1 MRSTITGGRQH
12 GLLHL
17 ESLREEIHY
26 FVNGGMS
33 GMLDGVPE
41 TTHAGDLVWVST
53 DGIHG
58 FVNENN
64 EPARWIEVQSP
75 IPPTSD
81 AIFFPDDW
89 RNLPA
94 DH

>member
-1 MRSTITGGRQH
+1 
-12 GLLHL
+12 
-17 ESLREEIHY
+17 
-26 FVNGGMS
+26 MS

-41 TTHAGDLVWVST
+41 TTQPGDLVWVST
-53 DGIHG
+53 DGTHG
-58 FVNENN
+58 FVNEND
-64 EPARWIEVQSP
+64 EYARWIEVQSP

-81 AIFFPDDW
+81 AFFFPDDW